1 MPAHPSRKYKSAA
14 RVGHP
19 DDVAARFRDAQALLR
34 RDAEDDL
41 AQQGAQIS
49 RAFEGD
55 VFR

>member
-49 RAFEGD
+49 RALEGD

>member
-19 DDVAARFRDAQALLR
+19 SNVAPGYGGTRALLR
-34 RDAEDDL
+34 RDAEGGL